1 MYSQGE
7 EIHVGAWPSFSIYRG
22 AARALGPEVN
32 TAASLMYA
40 VEGQTFV
47 VAPCAVIGEAALE
60 QFCDTDVKRQLLQ
73 PGGGFARIY
82 GPEGS
87 QLAEPL
93 AETGEGILY
102 ADLNPD
108 LIAIAKSAADP
119 VGHYS
124 RPDVLRLLVNR
135 NPAPPVVE
143 APPAEQPAV
152 ADFPPTMTPA

>member
-1 MYSQGE
+1 
-7 EIHVGAWPSFSIYRG
+7 VG
-22 AARALGPEVN
+22 L
-32 TAASLMYA
+32 
-40 VEGQTFV
+40 TFV
-47 VAPCAVIGEAALE
+47 IAPCAVIGEAALE

-87 QLAEPL
+87 ELAEPL

-119 VGHYS
+119 VGHYA

-135 NPAPPVVE
+135 NPAPRWSRRPRSSRPWPTSR
-143 APPAEQPAV
+143 PP
-152 ADFPPTMTPA
+152 

>member
-1 MYSQGE
+1 
-7 EIHVGAWPSFSIYRG
+7 
-22 AARALGPEVN
+22 
-32 TAASLMYA
+32 
-40 VEGQTFV
+40 V

-93 AETGEGILY
+93 PETAEGILF
-102 ADLNPD
+102 ADLDPD

-124 RPDVLRLLVNR
+124 RPDVLRLLINR

-143 APPAEQPAV
+143 APVVEAPVTEQQAV

>member
-1 MYSQGE
+1 
-7 EIHVGAWPSFSIYRG
+7 
-22 AARALGPEVN
+22 
-32 TAASLMYA
+32 MYA

-47 VAPCAVIGEAALE
+47 IAPCAVIGEAALE
-60 QFCDTDVKRQLLQ
+60 QFCDTGVKRQLLQ

-87 QLAEPL
+87 ELAEPL

-135 NPAPPVVE
+135 NPAPAVVE
-143 APPAEQPAV
+143 APVTEQSAV
-152 ADFPPTMTPA
+152 EIGRAHV